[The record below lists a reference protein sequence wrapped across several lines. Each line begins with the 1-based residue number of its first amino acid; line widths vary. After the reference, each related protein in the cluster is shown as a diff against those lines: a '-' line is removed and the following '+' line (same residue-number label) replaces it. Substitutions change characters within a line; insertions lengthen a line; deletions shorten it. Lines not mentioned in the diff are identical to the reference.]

1 MKETAE
7 SEFLVQKLAAM
18 SPLTEDD
25 TSTGLRTALQR
36 VHGDIPVGAEGTKW
50 TQRTRYED

>member
-1 MKETAE
+1 MKESAE
-7 SEFLVQKLAAM
+7 SELVQELAAM

-25 TSTGLRTALQR
+25 TSTGLCTALQR

-50 TQRTRYED
+50 TQRTQYED